1 MYCSYGTENDFSP
14 VFYAA
19 PMLPPI
25 TNPYKRKYE
34 DEDEFDSDMD
44 DFIDDE
50 GEDQDEIS
58 KHIKEIFGYDRN
70 RSLTHCGHFSQQS
83 FRSARLQCA

>member
-1 MYCSYGTENDFSP
+1 MALKSLTRTILIVLKTL
-14 VFYAA
+14 VFYSA

-25 TNPYKRKYE
+25 TNPYKRKYD

-50 GEDQDEIS
+50 GDDQDEIS

-70 RSLTHCGHFSQQS
+70 R
-83 FRSARLQCA
+83 

>member
-1 MYCSYGTENDFSP
+1 MYCSNCIENDFSP

-25 TNPYKRKYE
+25 TNPYKRKY
-34 DEDEFDSDMD
+34 DDDDEFDSDME
-44 DFIDDE
+44 DFIDDG

-58 KHIKEIFGYDRN
+58 RHIKEIFGYDRN
-70 RSLTHCGHFSQQS
+70 R
-83 FRSARLQCA
+83 

>member
-1 MYCSYGTENDFSP
+1 
-14 VFYAA
+14 
-19 PMLPPI
+19 MLPPI
-25 TNPYKRKYE
+25 TNPYKRKYD

-70 RSLTHCGHFSQQS
+70 R
-83 FRSARLQCA
+83 